1 MPRKKTTA
9 SVNPVIE
16 KALNTLLAQVLK
28 DPDATLTDKMKVLD
42 RSLKWEAIK
51 MKAESDDWGSGF
63 LSDEEELMT
72 QRADDGTDDE

>member
-1 MPRKKTTA
+1 MTRKKAAPT
-9 SVNPVIE
+9 VNPAIE
-16 KALNTLLAQVLK
+16 AALNKLLKDVLK
-28 DPDATLTDKMKVLD
+28 DPEASLTDKMKVLD

>member
-51 MKAESDDWGSGF
+51 MKAESDEWGTGF
-63 LSDEEELMT
+63 NDLTTEG
-72 QRADDGTDDE
+72 ADDDDATDE